1 MDRELIRRC
10 ITYLSIIESMVLI
23 DNEWYQQVFKNHPD
37 WKQGLS
43 QTIEELEQLQ
53 EIMKNAVVI
62 QQQQQQQEKK
72 VIG

>member
-1 MDRELIRRC
+1 MDDRTNEVIKMDKELIRKC

-53 EIMKNAVVI
+53 E
-62 QQQQQQQEKK
+62 KK

>member
-72 VIG
+72 VID

>member
-1 MDRELIRRC
+1 MDDRTNEVIKMDKELIRKC

-23 DNEWYQQVFKNHPD
+23 DNDWYQQVFKNHPD

-53 EIMKNAVVI
+53 E
-62 QQQQQQQEKK
+62 KK

>member
-1 MDRELIRRC
+1 MDKELIRKC

-23 DNEWYQQVFKNHPD
+23 DNDWYQQVFKNHPD

-53 EIMKNAVVI
+53 E
-62 QQQQQQQEKK
+62 KK

>member
-1 MDRELIRRC
+1 MDKELIRKC

-53 EIMKNAVVI
+53 E
-62 QQQQQQQEKK
+62 KK

>member
-1 MDRELIRRC
+1 MDDRTNEVIKMDKELIRKC
-10 ITYLSIIESMVLI
+10 VTYLSIIESMVLI

-53 EIMKNAVVI
+53 E
-62 QQQQQQQEKK
+62 KK

>member
-1 MDRELIRRC
+1 MDDRTNEVIEMDKELIRKC
-10 ITYLSIIESMVLI
+10 ITYLSIIQSMVLI

-53 EIMKNAVVI
+53 E
-62 QQQQQQQEKK
+62 KK